1 MNRSTR
7 SFLIDVNVWIALA
20 YDLHVHHSVVLEW
33 AGTLD
38 AGSVFYCRAT
48 QVSFLRLLTNER
60 VMGKDVVGQCDAW
73 DAFDRMARDPRFR
86 FLPEPSGVEKEFR
99 RLTQSHLPLR
109 NQWPD
114 AYVAAVAGSAGLT
127 LATLD
132 RGLRSVPGVRVLCLA
147 G

>member
-20 YDLHVHHSVVLEW
+20 YDLHVHHSVAVDWFE
-33 AGTLD
+33 ALD
-38 AGSVFYCRAT
+38 NSSVFYCRST
-48 QVSFLRLLTNER
+48 HVSFLRLLTNEH
-60 VMGKDVVGQCDAW
+60 VMGPDALSQRNAW
-73 DAFDRMARDPRFR
+73 KVLDRTVEDPRFR
-86 FLPEPSGVEKEFR
+86 FLPEPAGVEKEFR
-99 RLTQSHLPLR
+99 RLTQSHLSLR

-114 AYVAAVAGSAGLT
+114 AYVAAVAVSAGLT

-132 RGLRSVPGVRVLCLA
+132 RGLRSMPGVSVLCLA